1 MGRKVIYLV
10 RHGHYESSDATCDPS
25 EGCLTELG
33 KAQAYLVAQRLR
45 QFPIDRIHSSS
56 MKRAV
61 ETADVIAAAFPEISL
76 HTSNLLWEFHW
87 KIFTDAVQLLEG
99 EALKQVEQTKQRIE
113 AAFQHYFVPNPIKTE
128 QREILVCHGN
138 IIRYFVCRALRI
150 SFETLSNMES
160 ANCSITTLTVETDGR
175 LILIDYN
182 DVGHLPIAKQTYL
195 RYVPACHP

>member
-10 RHGHYESSDATCDPS
+10 RHGHYECSDTTSDPS

-45 QFPIDRIHSSS
+45 QFSIDRIHFSS
-56 MKRAV
+56 MRRAM
-61 ETADVIAAAFPEISL
+61 ETADVIATAFPEISL
-76 HTSNLLWEFHW
+76 HASDLLWEFYW
-87 KIFTDAVQLLEG
+87 KIFTDATQTLAGEELER
-99 EALKQVEQTKQRIE
+99 VEQIKQRIE
-113 AAFQHYFVPNPIKTE
+113 IAFQKYFTPSETETE

-150 SFETLSNMES
+150 SLECLSNMES
-160 ANCSITTLTVETDGR
+160 ANCGITTFVVETNGR

-195 RYVPACHP
+195 RYIPACHP

>member
-1 MGRKVIYLV
+1 MGRKIIYLV
-10 RHGHYESSDATCDPS
+10 RHGHYESSSATSDPS

-33 KAQAYLVAQRLR
+33 KTQAYLVAQRLC

-61 ETADVIAAAFPEISL
+61 ETADAIATVFPDIAL
-76 HTSNLLWEFHW
+76 HTSDLLWEFHW
-87 KIFTDAVQLLEG
+87 KIFTETVLALEG
-99 EALKQVEQTKQRIE
+99 EELKRVEQTKQRIE
-113 AAFQHYFVPNPIKTE
+113 IAFQKYFTPSLTETE

-150 SFETLSNMES
+150 SLECLSNMES
-160 ANCSITTLTVETDGR
+160 ANCGITTFAVETDRR

-195 RYVPACHP
+195 RYIPVHHP